1 MGEFTKTGKLSVTGT
16 VLAVGGPSS
25 AGLNRLFTVRFNN
38 AVSYNIQIYIYEA
51 GSATTNLMYALNLSA
66 GDTVTDDFSYALN
79 KGDQIIAY
87 SSVVGTSYYI
97 YGATY

>member
-1 MGEFTKTGKLSVTGT
+1 MAEFTKTGKLSVTGT

-25 AGLNRLFTVRFNN
+25 VGLNRLFTVRFNN

-51 GSATTNLMYALNLSA
+51 SSATTILMYALNLSA
-66 GDTVTDDFSYALN
+66 GDTVTDDFSYALSN
-79 KGDQIIAY
+79 GDQIIAY